1 VKLVKAI
8 PQPLAFLGLFLPDSN
23 AQLVLTFVNL
33 FLNLCPRVGIGRGL
47 LHGKMWND
55 VRGLETKSPAIFVDN
70 HMEIPL
76 LFARVADANAHAL

>member
-1 VKLVKAI
+1 MGAI
-8 PQPLAFLGLFLPDSN
+8 QPNCHQMTTQIHPRKSLHEWQFWSCIS
-23 AQLVLTFVNL
+23 FVQ
-33 FLNLCPRVGIGRGL
+33 VMQSYRGL